1 MAAPGNITKPRVTF
15 DLCPDFAADG
25 IPLGF
30 GP

>member
-15 DLCPDFAADG
+15 DPYPDFAADG
-25 IPLGF
+25 VPLGF